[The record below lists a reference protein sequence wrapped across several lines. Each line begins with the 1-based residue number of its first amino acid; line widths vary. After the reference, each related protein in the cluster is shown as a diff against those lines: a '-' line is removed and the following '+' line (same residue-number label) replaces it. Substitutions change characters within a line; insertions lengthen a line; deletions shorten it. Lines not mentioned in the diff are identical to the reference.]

1 MFVAVTITLL
11 FNRELLHT
19 FEILIEAYFCEFLQQ
34 IAGHTSQL
42 VGLWLF
48 LRFFNGAIF
57 SKGERGDL
65 SY

>member
-42 VGLWLF
+42 VGVWLF
-48 LRFFNGAIF
+48 LRREGRLKLLANNVF
-57 SKGERGDL
+57 L
-65 SY
+65 